1 MALQIRHGTRD
12 KTVRIWCT
20 DDNRTCLKSHYA
32 INVIVS
38 KLYSVYF
45 LVRVKLNAKCFHF
58 ENVKDESA
66 LCSSWFEF
74 MEKEKKS
81 MLKEHKS
88 QL

>member
-38 KLYSVYF
+38 SVYF